1 MRGIKTL
8 TTQLSSNEIGF
19 PIAHRSITRESVDD
33 LQIPFRLLRHR
44 KLRNRDGQMDNA
56 RLLAQIRLWV
66 PMKRTWPGF
75 GTIFSRLHMKTAIG
89 KKAGSHVR

>member
-56 RLLAQIRLWV
+56 RLLA
-66 PMKRTWPGF
+66 
-75 GTIFSRLHMKTAIG
+75 
-89 KKAGSHVR
+89 

>member
-19 PIAHRSITRESVDD
+19 PIARRRITRESVDD
-33 LQIPFRLLRHR
+33 LQIPFRFLRHR

-56 RLLAQIRLWV
+56 RLLAQIRL
-66 PMKRTWPGF
+66 
-75 GTIFSRLHMKTAIG
+75 
-89 KKAGSHVR
+89 

>member
-1 MRGIKTL
+1 MAPALAHL
-8 TTQLSSNEIGF
+8 TH
-19 PIAHRSITRESVDD
+19 AV
-33 LQIPFRLLRHR
+33 FRFINKRVVHVHILA
-44 KLRNRDGQMDNA
+44 DNA

-75 GTIFSRLHMKTAIG
+75 GAIFSRLHMKTAIG

>member
-1 MRGIKTL
+1 MIPIIEPLSTALVKLFTQLRIGKTAILQHRQCSMRGIKTL

-44 KLRNRDGQMDNA
+44 KLRNRDGQM
-56 RLLAQIRLWV
+56 
-66 PMKRTWPGF
+66 T
-75 GTIFSRLHMKTAIG
+75 TIFA
-89 KKAGSHVR
+89 